1 MLLHQSFYRRD
12 ALVVARE
19 LLGAV
24 LIRDEVSLRITEVEA
39 YRWPEDSA
47 NHCHKGPTE
56 RNAPM
61 RGPAGRAYVYLCYG
75 IHHLF
80 NVVTGLEGQGAAVL
94 IRGCE
99 PVAGLETISARRG
112 GRSGPVLLNGPGKVG
127 AALALDTSWSNHPI
141 YQAGGLELHAGV
153 PPETILVGPRVGIDF
168 AAPAHRDAPW
178 RLAIGGSPWVS
189 QRRHLRPEPPRA
201 STGASGPPEEPGR

>member
-1 MLLHQSFYRRD
+1 MLLPVNFYRRD

-24 LIRDEVSLRITEVEA
+24 IVHDAVSVRITEVEA

-99 PVAGLETISARRG
+99 PVAGLATISARRG
-112 GRSGPVLLNGPGKVG
+112 NRSGPALLNGPGKVG
-127 AALALDTSWSNHPI
+127 AALGLDTTWSRHPL
-141 YQAGGLELHAGV
+141 YEPGGLEVHAGV
-153 PPETILVGPRVGIDF
+153 RPEAVLSGPRVGIDF
-168 AAPAHRDAPW
+168 ADPVHRDAPW
-178 RLAIGGSPWVS
+178 RLAIAGSAWVS
-189 QRRHLRPEPPRA
+189 QRRSLRA
-201 STGASGPPEEPGR
+201 QTTGSDV